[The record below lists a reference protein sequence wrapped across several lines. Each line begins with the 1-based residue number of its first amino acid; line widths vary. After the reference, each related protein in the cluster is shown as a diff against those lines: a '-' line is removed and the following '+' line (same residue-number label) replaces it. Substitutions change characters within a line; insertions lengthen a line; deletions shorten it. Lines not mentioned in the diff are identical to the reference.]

1 MRILYILERFRVK
14 KLIYLISISIAW
26 KIVSYIIEWRDGEMQ
41 KIKKVYS
48 LLADEK
54 SKTIFENGVMY
65 RLTGDYKY
73 IRRII
78 RMDEGATGSQIFRM
92 LNKTLEHKA
101 IFGAGITGS
110 SFFQRNNDIRFNCFI
125 DNYKYNSECNGLPV
139 LSPGEFKSKY
149 SGEGIIIIPETK
161 LHLEMYEQLVEMG
174 FNRNNIIDCMA
185 ELKKLMHLQYFD
197 LPQLKERKENKEIF
211 VDGGAYDGTS
221 SVEFVKWCSGCRKKI
236 YVWEPDVI
244 SREACSERLK
254 KIDVE
259 YKIIPKGLWKDTELL
274 RFDMQNNSC
283 SNINDEGTMIIEVD
297 SIDNIIKEPVTF
309 IKMDIEGAEYQALLG
324 AKNMITQ
331 YKPKLAIAVYHKPED
346 LWQLPYLIYE
356 ISPTYTF
363 YLRHYSLDSNE
374 IVLYAI

>member
-1 MRILYILERFRVK
+1 M
-14 KLIYLISISIAW
+14 
-26 KIVSYIIEWRDGEMQ
+26 
-41 KIKKVYS
+41 
-48 LLADEK
+48 
-54 SKTIFENGVMY
+54 
-65 RLTGDYKY
+65 
-73 IRRII
+73 
-78 RMDEGATGSQIFRM
+78 
-92 LNKTLEHKA
+92 
-101 IFGAGITGS
+101 
-110 SFFQRNNDIRFNCFI
+110 
-125 DNYKYNSECNGLPV
+125 
-139 LSPGEFKSKY
+139 
-149 SGEGIIIIPETK
+149 
-161 LHLEMYEQLVEMG
+161 
-174 FNRNNIIDCMA
+174 
-185 ELKKLMHLQYFD
+185 
-197 LPQLKERKENKEIF
+197 
-211 VDGGAYDGTS
+211 
-221 SVEFVKWCSGCRKKI
+221 
-236 YVWEPDVI
+236 I